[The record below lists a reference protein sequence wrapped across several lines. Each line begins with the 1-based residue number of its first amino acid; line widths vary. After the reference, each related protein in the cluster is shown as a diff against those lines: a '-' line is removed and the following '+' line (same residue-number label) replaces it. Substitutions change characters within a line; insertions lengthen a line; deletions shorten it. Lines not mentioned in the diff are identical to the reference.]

1 MEYSIDITQTY
12 GMKLLPTLDQMGY
25 NTVNFKKDYGLKD
38 LRASSIEKLMHHF
51 SKKANVEQL
60 KNYLIDKLG
69 FDHAKEGQYWEGLKL
84 AKSVSFISQD
94 GLDGDAF
101 IC

>member
-51 SKKANVEQL
+51 S
-60 KNYLIDKLG
+60 
-69 FDHAKEGQYWEGLKL
+69 
-84 AKSVSFISQD
+84 
-94 GLDGDAF
+94 
-101 IC
+101 